1 MMILADIYIG
11 LQRVLRG
18 LQDVCI
24 HSFYN
29 LYHIYLIECPDCI
42 FEVVYSEL

>member
-29 LYHIYLIECPDCI
+29 LYYIYHIECPDCI
-42 FEVVYSEL
+42 FEVVYSEF